1 MASAFDNVV
10 NQYKQALLNYKVTG
24 RSEFKTQAVRSETW
38 IKDYLNSLSRQ
49 IQTDAAYIDRFVK
62 TYERTNPDI
71 VKYTKEIRDARTK
84 GPELQDVYEG
94 EQEVRKVPPMDET
107 PFYVKA
113 AVIGGI
119 LAIGAVVS
127 FL

>member
-49 IQTDAAYIDRFVK
+49 IQSDAAYIDRFVK

-71 VKYTKEIRDARTK
+71 VKYTREIRDARTK